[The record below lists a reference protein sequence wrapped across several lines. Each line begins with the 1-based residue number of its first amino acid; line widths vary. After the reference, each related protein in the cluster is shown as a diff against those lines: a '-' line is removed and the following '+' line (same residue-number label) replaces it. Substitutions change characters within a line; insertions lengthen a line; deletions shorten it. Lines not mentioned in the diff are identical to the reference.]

1 MAEFDLRSADQT
13 INKQIPNGLPGE
25 AMRKS
30 MENKNILKEKG
41 SLYVGTGAVETVEI
55 LGDNYLI
62 AQTGKLTPGSDDMVL
77 VADSTNSN
85 GLGLSYKNVED
96 IIGGVVRYDISPQGL
111 NVTQKT
117 NARTNIGAAK
127 EFTAGTGLEF
137 NSNNSS
143 LSLKIGDGLN
153 VNTNNSLSLKAAT
166 ASTIGGVKIGDGLN
180 VNSNSSL
187 SLKAATT
194 STIGG
199 VKIGDGSGLDVDTG
213 GALSL
218 LVSANGNL
226 GGIKVSVVSSL
237 PTTLA
242 DDVFYFVTT

>member
-1 MAEFDLRSADQT
+1 MAEFDLR
-13 INKQIPNGLPGE
+13 NNEHIPNGLPGE

-30 MENKNILKEKG
+30 MENKNILAEKG
-41 SLYVGTGAVETVEI
+41 SLYVGTGVAETVEI
-55 LGDNYLI
+55 LGNSYKI
-62 AQTGKLTPGSDDMVL
+62 AQTGKLTPGPGSDNKVL
-77 VADSTNSN
+77 VADSKSTV
-85 GLGLSYKNVED
+85 GLSYKNVKD
-96 IIGGVVRYDISPQGL
+96 IIGGVVRYDISQNL
-111 NVTQKT
+111 NVTQKEK
-117 NARTNIGAAK
+117 ARDNIGAAK
-127 EFTAGTGLEF
+127 EFTAGTGLAF
-137 NSNNSS
+137 NTS
-143 LSLKIGDGLN
+143 
-153 VNTNNSLSLKAAT
+153 NSLYLKAAT
-166 ASTIGGVKIGDGLN
+166 TSTIGGVKIGDGLS

-213 GALSL
+213 GAVSL

>member
-1 MAEFDLRSADQT
+1 MAEIDLR
-13 INKQIPNGLPGE
+13 NNEHIPNGLPGE

-30 MENKNILKEKG
+30 MENKNILAEKG
-41 SLYVGTGAVETVEI
+41 SLYVGTGVVDKVEI

-96 IIGGVVRYDISPQGL
+96 IIGGVVRYDESQTLTGGY
-111 NVTQKT
+111 QSQ
-117 NARTNIGAAK
+117 ARTNIRAAK
-127 EFTAGTGLEF
+127 EFEVAGDSGL
-137 NSNNSS
+137 
-143 LSLKIGDGLN
+143 GLIYNN
-153 VNTNNSLSLKAAT
+153 VNTNDRLY
-166 ASTIGGVKIGDGLN
+166 
-180 VNSNSSL
+180 
-187 SLKAATT
+187 LKAATT

-199 VKIGDGSGLDVDTG
+199 VKIGDGLNVSTNGV
-213 GALSL
+213 LSL
-218 LVSANGNL
+218 PVSANGDL

>member
-55 LGDNYLI
+55 LGNNYSI
-62 AQTGKLTPGSDDMVL
+62 AQTGTITPDPKKNGTVL
-77 VADSTNSN
+77 VADSDSEC
-85 GLGLSYKNVED
+85 GLSYKNISDV
-96 IIGGVVRYDISPQGL
+96 GGVLYNQPQSL
-111 NVTQKT
+111 NVSQKIQ
-117 NARTNIGAAK
+117 ARTNIGAAEK
-127 EFTAGTGLEF
+127 FTAGTGLAF
-137 NSNNSS
+137 TNNY
-143 LSLKIGDGLN
+143 LSL
-153 VNTNNSLSLKAAT
+153 TAAT
-166 ASTIGGVKIGDGLN
+166 KSTIGGVKIGDGLS
-180 VNSNSSL
+180 VDSGVL
-187 SLKAATT
+187 SLPVATT
-194 STIGG
+194 SAIGG
-199 VKIGDGSGLDVDTG
+199 VKIGNGLNVKDGV
-213 GALSL
+213 LSL
-218 LVSANGNL
+218 PVSANGNL

>member
-1 MAEFDLRSADQT
+1 MAEFDLRSANYT
-13 INKQIPNGLPGE
+13 EKEQIPNGLPGE
-25 AMRKS
+25 VMRKS
-30 MENKNILKEKG
+30 MENKNILTRKG
-41 SLYVGTGAVETVEI
+41 SLYVGTGTVDEVKI

-62 AQTGKLTPGSDDMVL
+62 AQTGELLPGSNNAVL
-77 VADSTNSN
+77 VADSTQPM
-85 GLGLSYKNVED
+85 GLSYKNVED

-143 LSLKIGDGLN
+143 LSLKAATGLAFN
-153 VNTNNSLSLKAAT
+153 SNNSLYLKTAT
-166 ASTIGGVKIGDGLN
+166 TSAIGGVKIGDGLN
-180 VNSNSSL
+180 VGTDGVL
-187 SLKAATT
+187 SLP
-194 STIGG
+194 
-199 VKIGDGSGLDVDTG
+199 
-213 GALSL
+213 
-218 LVSANGNL
+218 VSANGNL

>member
-55 LGDNYLI
+55 LGNNYSI
-62 AQTGKLTPGSDDMVL
+62 AQTGTITPDPKKNGTVL
-77 VADSTNSN
+77 VADSESEC
-85 GLGLSYKNVED
+85 GLSYKNISD
-96 IIGGVVRYDISPQGL
+96 IGGVLYNQSQSL
-111 NVTQKT
+111 NVSQKT
-117 NARTNIGAAK
+117 QARTNIGAAEK
-127 EFTAGTGLEF
+127 FTAGTGLAF
-137 NSNNSS
+137 TNNY
-143 LSLKIGDGLN
+143 LSL
-153 VNTNNSLSLKAAT
+153 TAAT
-166 ASTIGGVKIGDGLN
+166 KSTIGGVKIGDGLS
-180 VNSNSSL
+180 VDSGVL
-187 SLKAATT
+187 SLPVATK
-194 STIGG
+194 SAIGG
-199 VKIGDGSGLDVDTG
+199 VKIGNGLNVTPSGV
-213 GALSL
+213 LSL
-218 LVSANGNL
+218 PVSANGNL